1 MKIDNK
7 TLVDLYG
14 EYIKLNAASLK
25 NDCPSAE
32 NLANSFMPST
42 SPREK
47 KRIADHISHCRSCR
61 NAFMILLQLQQ
72 CEASTATDQD
82 NGERKGHPKKI
93 FSKLIDISPFFRV
106 SGVFVGLVLIA
117 ISGLLFIQNNELS
130 RISRSRDTGLN
141 LSYPV
146 MTHPKSEKLIF
157 RWKRQSESGYYVL
170 ELFDEVLLPIWTSQK
185 IDALQAQLPDD
196 VYTNLQ
202 IGKSY
207 FWLVTGFSEDQKV
220 DESPLARFI
229 LINRP

>member
-25 NDCPSAE
+25 TDCPSAE

-72 CEASTATDQD
+72 CEASMATDQD
-82 NGERKGHPKKI
+82 NGEREGHPKKI
-93 FSKLIDISPFFRV
+93 FFKLIDISPFFRV

-117 ISGLLFIQNNELS
+117 TSALLIIQNNELS
-130 RISRSRDTGLN
+130 RISRSRDAGLN

-170 ELFDEVLLPIWTSQK
+170 ELFDDVLLPIWTSQK